1 MKENLRKERLSQGI
15 LSLLFICG
23 STADRSAVC
32 DGVNMNIAILSGKGG
47 TGKTTV
53 STNLALIL
61 GVSYVDCDVE
71 EPDGFIFLNP
81 PIQKREDV
89 FVEYPVIDPEKC
101 ALCGSCAKVCQFHA
115 LAKAGRRIT
124 VFEKLCHDCG
134 ACKLV
139 CNAGALSYE
148 KRSIGKL
155 EGGITKRISCVR
167 GILNVG
173 EPMAVPVIRKV
184 LGGLSKEDHFID
196 CPPGTSCSVVNTLKY
211 ADAAILVTEPS
222 RFGLHDLLMAVELV
236 KLNHIPYGIIIN
248 KDDEKDNLIK
258 SFCKENVIT
267 LLGTIPYK
275 KSAAAIYSKG
285 NMLCEDEFY
294 KKIFLSIAGKIKEA
308 FAW

>member
-1 MKENLRKERLSQGI
+1 
-15 LSLLFICG
+15 
-23 STADRSAVC
+23 
-32 DGVNMNIAILSGKGG
+32 MNIAILSGKGG

-53 STNLALIL
+53 STNLALTL

-71 EPDGFIFLNP
+71 EPDGFIFLDP

-89 FVEYPVIDPEKC
+89 FVEYPVINPEKC
-101 ALCGSCAKVCQFHA
+101 SLCGLCAKVCQFHA
-115 LAKAGRRIT
+115 IAKAGKEIV

-139 CNAGALSYE
+139 CKTGALSYG

-155 EGGITKRISCVR
+155 EGGTTPKISCKR

-173 EPMAVPVIRKV
+173 EPMAVPVIRK
-184 LGGLSKEDHFID
+184 LLCSLSKEDHLLD
-196 CPPGTSCSVVNTLKY
+196 CPPGTSCNVVNTLKY

-222 RFGLHDLLMAVELV
+222 KFGLHDLIMAVELV
-236 KLNHIPYGIIIN
+236 KLYKIPYGIIIN

-258 SFCKENVIT
+258 NYSKENEIT

-275 KSAAAIYSKG
+275 RSAAAIYSKG

-294 KKIFLSIAGKIKEA
+294 KEIFLSIAETIKEV
-308 FAW
+308 FPW